1 MGMTVRG
8 WGAQAGAA
16 EDGGGGDCFAHRTG
30 LTAYSQLISTHTRA
44 RLLSSPPPKVH
55 KLLLGATLVGHS
67 LNNDLKALLLDHP
80 RKDTRDTGK

>member
-1 MGMTVRG
+1 MS
-8 WGAQAGAA
+8 
-16 EDGGGGDCFAHRTG
+16 F
-30 LTAYSQLISTHTRA
+30 
-44 RLLSSPPPKVH
+44 PPPQVH